1 MKRLQTYLV
10 TKARHA
16 RWQRKGRIRRG
27 ISGRAAWGVAAL
39 VASLLALG
47 MIWLGWQY
55 VQITRDLPAISDIPG
70 QLNAQSATF
79 TQPTRLVD
87 RSGTVVV
94 KDLSVSGVQ
103 RKYMRISGL
112 GSKISPD
119 FVNAMVAVV
128 EPGFWSSSGMNL
140 RNWDR
145 ESHSTIAERLVF
157 HMLLEQE
164 PASFE
169 RTLREKLLA
178 GQVVSTYGREQ
189 VLEWYLNSLDFG
201 HLAYGVEA
209 GAQLYFGVSADNL
222 SLPQAAL
229 LAGVAA
235 APALNPWDSPA
246 GARTVQVEALKA
258 MALQHVITTDILR
271 TALTAKTEF
280 TSPTETASSNLD
292 PFAEKV
298 VAQLE
303 HIIGRERVE
312 RGGLLIQTSLD
323 SSLQKNLECAIQTQ
337 LQSLEGNSQAVLNAA
352 RSCDAARLLPLL
364 PPGDSPARGELAAA
378 AIVTDPA
385 SGQVLA
391 FTGEIDSSGSG
402 QSLQSHAGGTI
413 FTPFIYLNAF
423 SQGLSPATLVWD
435 APVEG
440 NTSEPVNLDGQ
451 FHGPMRMRIALA
463 NDYLQPLVSVLRQ
476 TGWYSLTRLTNGFGL
491 NVQDSDTLQELLDQ
505 PVSIGELATA
515 YNIFAASG
523 ARYGRVTQDGA
534 LPDLDTVLKVW
545 DENGKV
551 IYDGGQPDS
560 AGVISGQ
567 LAYLINASLSDDLAR
582 QPTLG
587 TPSMLLLGQSSAAKI
602 GQTKTGDQ
610 VWTAGYTPERTV
622 VVWMGKNADMSSTL
636 SVDPR
641 WAVGIWRAAIQTATQ
656 GLTNSG
662 FNPPAGVSQVTVC
675 DPSGLLP
682 TVDCPGTADEV
693 FISGNEPTTLDT
705 LYKKLQVNAETGRL
719 ATVFTPADM
728 MVEKVY
734 MDVPAEY
741 QAWAGA
747 NGLDLMPTSYDVL
760 QSVST
765 DPAVHITSPAMF
777 GLVHGKVKIT
787 GTASANTFV
796 SYEVQIG
803 QGLNPR
809 SWQQIKKGEDHPVV
823 EGALAEWDTTGLD
836 GLYVIRLQVLDKQNV
851 VKTAL
856 LQVSVDNTA
865 PAVRISLPADG
876 AIIDRASTPQ
886 VFVKVDSEAGSD
898 LARVEIRID
907 GVLVATLDSAPYFY
921 SWPVKS
927 GKHTLQA
934 SGFDEV
940 GNKTDSPPV
949 VVEVQ

>member
-16 RWQRKGRIRRG
+16 RWQRKGKIRRG
-27 ISGRAAWGVAAL
+27 ISGRAAWGMAAL
-39 VASLLALG
+39 LASVLALG

-55 VQITRDLPAISDIPG
+55 VQITTDLPAISDIPA

-112 GSKISPD
+112 GSKISDD
-119 FVNAMVAVV
+119 FVDAMVAVV
-128 EPGFWSSSGMNL
+128 EPGYWYSSGMDL
-140 RNWDR
+140 RNWNP
-145 ESHSTIAERLVF
+145 EEHSTIAERLVF

-164 PASFE
+164 PVSFE
-169 RTLREKLLA
+169 RMLREKLLA

-209 GAQLYFGVSADNL
+209 GAQLYFGVSAEKL
-222 SLPQAAL
+222 TLPQSAL
-229 LAGVAA
+229 LAGVAV

-258 MALQHVITTDILR
+258 LAVQKVISTEQLR
-271 TALTAKTEF
+271 EALTGQTEF
-280 TSPTETASSNLD
+280 TRPTISASSNLD

-303 HIIGRERVE
+303 HIVGRERVE
-312 RGGLLIQTSLD
+312 RGGLIIQTSLD
-323 SSLQKNLECAIQTQ
+323 AELQKNLECAIQTQ
-337 LQSLEGNSQAVLNAA
+337 LQSLEGDSQTVLAAA
-352 RSCDAARLLPLL
+352 RTCDAARLLPLL
-364 PPGDSPARGELAAA
+364 PPGDAPARGELAAS
-378 AIVTDPA
+378 AIITDPA
-385 SGQVLA
+385 TGQVLA
-391 FTGEIDSSGSG
+391 FTGEFNSSGTA
-402 QSLQSHAGGTI
+402 QANQSHAGGTI
-413 FTPFIYLNAF
+413 FTPFVYLNAF

-440 NTSEPVNLDGQ
+440 DTTEPVNLDGK

-476 TGWYSLTRLTNGFGL
+476 TGWYSLNRLTSNFGL
-491 NVQDSDTLQELLDQ
+491 NVQDSSTLSYLLEQ
-505 PVSIGELATA
+505 PVSTVELATA
-515 YNIFAASG
+515 YDIFAASG
-523 ARYGRVTQDGA
+523 LRQGRVTQDGA

-551 IYDGGQPDS
+551 LFDGGQPDS

-567 LAYLINASLSDDLAR
+567 LAYLVNASLSDDLAR

-587 TPSMLLLGQSSAAKI
+587 TPSMLLLGQTSAAKI
-602 GQTKTGDQ
+602 GQTKTGSQ

-622 VVWMGKNADMSSTL
+622 VVWMGKQAGVQSTL
-636 SVDPR
+636 KVDPR
-641 WAVGIWRAAIQTATQ
+641 WAAGIWRAAIQTATD
-656 GLTNSG
+656 GLANAG

-682 TVDCPGTADEV
+682 TADCPGTADEV

-705 LYKKLQVNAETGRL
+705 MYKKLQVNAETGRL

-728 MVEKVY
+728 MIEKVY
-734 MDVPAEY
+734 MDVPAQY
-741 QAWAGA
+741 QDWAKT
-747 NGLDLMPTSYDVL
+747 NGMDLTPTNYDVL

-765 DPAVHITSPAMF
+765 DPAVHFTTPAMF
-777 GLVHGKVKIT
+777 SLVNGKVAIT
-787 GTASANTFV
+787 GTASANEFV
-796 SYEVQIG
+796 SYELQIG

-809 SWQQIKKGEDHPVV
+809 NWQQIKKGEGRPVV
-823 EGALAEWDTTGLD
+823 EGPLAEWDTTGLD
-836 GLYVIRLQVLDKQNV
+836 GLYVIKLQVLDKQNV

-865 PAVRISLPADG
+865 PEVKITLPAEG
-876 AIIDRASTPQ
+876 TIIDHLSTPQ
-886 VFVKVDSEAGSD
+886 VFVKVDSNAGSD
-898 LARVEIRID
+898 LAKVEIRID
-907 GVLVATLDSAPYFY
+907 GKLVTTLESAPYFY
-921 SWPVKS
+921 TWTVWA

-934 SGFDEV
+934 TGYDSV
-940 GNKTDSPPV
+940 GNRSESPPV
-949 VVEVQ
+949 QVEVQ